1 MQIHFRSR
9 QRAPDELGGVKI
21 PYVGARGGKRHKITW
36 YLILFAVLSPIL
48 LLVMGVLGAWLTL
61 TANGTVFLE
70 QQQIRAARAGRIT
83 LLNVAAGDV
92 VKAGETLAALDNVEL
107 DAAAARNAV
116 ERQAAGAARRS
127 ASAQQQSASEELPV
141 RERLLRY
148 QQDRRAAIAGLVGQ
162 GAATVAELTAAD
174 AAVAEAEVGL
184 LQTRAAAARAA
195 GISTAELD
203 HALLESEQ
211 RSMTLTSPYGGR
223 VLDILAK
230 QGEYVSPGEPLI
242 VLARIDNPRVVAYA
256 SPKFAIGLKVGMTA
270 TIRFPDG
277 TRTLAR
283 VAEPPTLT
291 QRMPADLVDQ
301 FGLRPMTVLL
311 NLLPREKLSDSQRV
325 QGLPVSVRFHY
336 EWESSGIGSI
346 VGAMLGE
353 LSRYIR
359 PGAARRRRALSRLL
373 CRPDVYDLSLF

>member
-148 QQDRRAAIAGLVGQ
+148 QQDRRATLAGLVGQ

-353 LSRYIR
+353 LSR
-359 PGAARRRRALSRLL
+359 
-373 CRPDVYDLSLF
+373 

>member
-1 MQIHFRSR
+1 MQVHFRPR
-9 QRAPDELGGVKI
+9 ERAPDELGGVKI
-21 PYVGARGGKRHKITW
+21 PYVGARGKRHKIAW

-48 LLVMGVLGAWLTL
+48 LLLSGVVGSWLTL

-70 QQQIRAARAGRIT
+70 QQEIRAARAGRISR
-83 LLNVAAGDV
+83 LNVAAGDV
-92 VKAGETLAALDNVEL
+92 VEAGETLAALDNLEL

-116 ERQAAGAARRS
+116 ERQAAAAAGRS
-127 ASAQQQSASEELPV
+127 VSAQQQSATEELRV

-148 QQDRRAAIAGLVGQ
+148 QQNRRLTIANLVRE
-162 GAATVAELTAAD
+162 GAATVAELTAAES
-174 AAVAEAEVGL
+174 AAAEAEVGL
-184 LQTRAAAARAA
+184 LQTRAAAARAP
-195 GISTAELD
+195 GVNVAEVD
-203 HALLESEQ
+203 HDLLESEQ

-223 VLDILAK
+223 VLDTLAK

-256 SPKFAIGLKVGMTA
+256 SPKFGSRLKVGMTA

-277 TRTLAR
+277 TRIAAR
-283 VAEPPTLT
+283 IAEPPTLT

-301 FGLRPMTVLL
+301 FGLRPMTVVL

-336 EWESSGIGSI
+336 DWESSAIGGV

-353 LSRYIR
+353 LSR
-359 PGAARRRRALSRLL
+359 
-373 CRPDVYDLSLF
+373 

>member
-1 MQIHFRSR
+1 
-9 QRAPDELGGVKI
+9 
-21 PYVGARGGKRHKITW
+21 
-36 YLILFAVLSPIL
+36 
-48 LLVMGVLGAWLTL
+48 
-61 TANGTVFLE
+61 
-70 QQQIRAARAGRIT
+70 
-83 LLNVAAGDV
+83 
-92 VKAGETLAALDNVEL
+92 
-107 DAAAARNAV
+107 
-116 ERQAAGAARRS
+116 
-127 ASAQQQSASEELPV
+127 
-141 RERLLRY
+141 
-148 QQDRRAAIAGLVGQ
+148 
-162 GAATVAELTAAD
+162 
-174 AAVAEAEVGL
+174 
-184 LQTRAAAARAA
+184 
-195 GISTAELD
+195 
-203 HALLESEQ
+203 
-211 RSMTLTSPYGGR
+211 MTLTSPYGGR

-353 LSRYIR
+353 LSR
-359 PGAARRRRALSRLL
+359 
-373 CRPDVYDLSLF
+373 

>member
-1 MQIHFRSR
+1 MQMHFRRR

-21 PYVGARGGKRHKITW
+21 PYVGARGSKRHKITW
-36 YLILFAVLSPIL
+36 YLILFVVLSPIL
-48 LLVMGVLGAWLTL
+48 LLLAGAMGAWFTL
-61 TANGTVFLE
+61 TANGTVYLE
-70 QQQIRAARAGRIT
+70 QQEIRAARAGRIT
-83 LLNVAAGDV
+83 MLNVAPGDV
-92 VKAGETLAALDNVEL
+92 VKAGQTLAALDNLEL

-127 ASAQQQSASEELPV
+127 TSAQQQSATAELQV
-141 RERLLRY
+141 RERLVRY
-148 QQDRRAAIAGLVGQ
+148 QEDRRAAIAGLVHQ
-162 GAATVAELTAAD
+162 GAATLAELNAAE
-174 AAVAEAEVGL
+174 AAAAEAEVGL
-184 LQTRAAAARAA
+184 LQTRAAAARAP
-195 GISTAELD
+195 GVSIAELD
-203 HALLESEQ
+203 HDLLESEQ

-230 QGEYVSPGEPLI
+230 QGEYVTPGEPLI

-256 SPKFAIGLKVGMTA
+256 SPKFGIRLKVGMTA

-277 TRTLAR
+277 TRTQAR

-301 FGLRPMTVLL
+301 FGLRPMTVVL
-311 NLLPREKLSDSQRV
+311 NLLPRDKLNDSQRV

-336 EWESSGIGSI
+336 DWESSGIGGI

-353 LSRYIR
+353 LSR
-359 PGAARRRRALSRLL
+359 
-373 CRPDVYDLSLF
+373 

>member
-1 MQIHFRSR
+1 MQMHFRRR

-21 PYVGARGGKRHKITW
+21 PYLGARGSKRHKITW
-36 YLILFAVLSPIL
+36 YLILFVVLSPIL
-48 LLVMGVLGAWLTL
+48 LLLAGAMGAWFTL

-70 QQQIRAARAGRIT
+70 QEQIRAARAGRIT
-83 LLNVAAGDV
+83 LLNVAPGDV
-92 VKAGETLAALDNVEL
+92 VKAGETLAALDNLEL

-127 ASAQQQSASEELPV
+127 ATAQQQSATAELQI
-141 RERLLRY
+141 RERLVRY
-148 QQDRRAAIAGLVGQ
+148 QEDRRATIAGLVHQ
-162 GAATVAELTAAD
+162 GAATVAELNAAE
-174 AAVAEAEVGL
+174 AAAAEAEVGL
-184 LQTRAAAARAA
+184 LQTRAAAARAP
-195 GISTAELD
+195 GVSISELD
-203 HALLESEQ
+203 HDLLESEQ

-242 VLARIDNPRVVAYA
+242 VLARTDNPRVVAYA
-256 SPKFAIGLKVGMTA
+256 SPKFGIRLKVGMTA

-277 TRTLAR
+277 TRTQAR

-301 FGLRPMTVLL
+301 FGLRPMTVVL

-336 EWESSGIGSI
+336 NWESSGIGSI

-353 LSRYIR
+353 LSR
-359 PGAARRRRALSRLL
+359 
-373 CRPDVYDLSLF
+373 

>member
-1 MQIHFRSR
+1 MQKHFRRR

-21 PYVGARGGKRHKITW
+21 PYLGARGSKRHKITW
-36 YLILFAVLSPIL
+36 YLILFVVLSPIL
-48 LLVMGVLGAWLTL
+48 LLLAGVMGAWFTL

-70 QQQIRAARAGRIT
+70 QQEIRAARAGRIT
-83 LLNVAAGDV
+83 LLNVAPGDV
-92 VKAGETLAALDNVEL
+92 VKAGETLAALDNLEL

-127 ASAQQQSASEELPV
+127 ASAQQQSATSELLV
-141 RERLLRY
+141 RERLVRY
-148 QQDRRAAIAGLVGQ
+148 QEDRRAAIAGLVHQ
-162 GAATVAELTAAD
+162 GAATVAELNAAE
-174 AAVAEAEVGL
+174 AAAAEAEVGL
-184 LQTRAAAARAA
+184 LQTRAAAARAP
-195 GISTAELD
+195 GVSIAELD
-203 HALLESEQ
+203 HDLLESEQ
-211 RSMTLTSPYGGR
+211 RSMILTSPYGGR

-256 SPKFAIGLKVGMTA
+256 SPKFGIRLKVGMTA

-277 TRTLAR
+277 TRTQAR

-301 FGLRPMTVLL
+301 FGLRPMTVVL
-311 NLLPREKLSDSQRV
+311 NLLPREKLRDSQRV

-336 EWESSGIGSI
+336 DWESSGIGSI
-346 VGAMLGE
+346 VGALLGS
-353 LSRYIR
+353 LSR
-359 PGAARRRRALSRLL
+359 
-373 CRPDVYDLSLF
+373 

>member
-1 MQIHFRSR
+1 MQMHFRSR

-21 PYVGARGGKRHKITW
+21 PYVGTRGKRHKIAW

-48 LLVMGVLGAWLTL
+48 LLLSGVVGAWLTL

-70 QQQIRAARAGRIT
+70 QQEIRAARAGRIT

-92 VKAGETLAALDNVEL
+92 VRAGATLAALDNLEL

-127 ASAQQQSASEELPV
+127 VSAQQQSATEELRV
-141 RERLLRY
+141 RERLVRY
-148 QQDRRAAIAGLVGQ
+148 QQDRRATIASLVRE
-162 GAATVAELTAAD
+162 GAATVAELTAAE
-174 AAVAEAEVGL
+174 AAAAEAEVGL
-184 LQTRAAAARAA
+184 LQTRAAAARAP
-195 GISTAELD
+195 GLSTAEVD
-203 HALLESEQ
+203 RDLLESEQ
-211 RSMTLTSPYGGR
+211 RSMTLTSPYSGR

-256 SPKFAIGLKVGMTA
+256 SPKFGIRLKVGMVA

-301 FGLRPMTVLL
+301 FGLRPMTVVL
-311 NLLPREKLSDSQRV
+311 NLLPQQQLSDSQRV

-336 EWESSGIGSI
+336 DWESSTIGSM
-346 VGAMLGE
+346 VGALLGN
-353 LSRYIR
+353 LSR
-359 PGAARRRRALSRLL
+359 
-373 CRPDVYDLSLF
+373 

>member
-1 MQIHFRSR
+1 MQVHFRSR

-21 PYVGARGGKRHKITW
+21 PYVGARVKRHKIAW

-48 LLVMGVLGAWLTL
+48 LVLTGVLGAWLTL

-70 QQQIRAARAGRIT
+70 QQEIRAAQAGRIT
-83 LLNVAAGDV
+83 QLNVAAGDV
-92 VKAGETLAALDNVEL
+92 VTAGKTLAALDNLEL
-107 DAAAARNAV
+107 DAAAARNAI
-116 ERQAAGAARRS
+116 ERQAAAAARRS
-127 ASAQQQSASEELPV
+127 ASAQQQSAAEELRV

-148 QQDRRAAIAGLVGQ
+148 QQDRRATIASLVRE
-162 GAATVAELTAAD
+162 GAATVAELS
-174 AAVAEAEVGL
+174 AVEVATAEAELGL
-184 LQTRAAAARAA
+184 MQTRAAAARAT
-195 GISTAELD
+195 GVNTAEVD
-203 HALLESEQ
+203 HDLLESEQ
-211 RSMTLTSPYGGR
+211 RSMTLRSPYGGR
-223 VLDILAK
+223 ILDILAK

-256 SPKFAIGLKVGMTA
+256 SPKFAIRLKVGMTA

-283 VAEPPTLT
+283 IAEPPTLT

-301 FGLRPMTVLL
+301 FGLRPMTVVLT
-311 NLLPREKLSDSQRV
+311 LLPSENLSDSQRV

-336 EWESSGIGSI
+336 DWESSAIGGV

-353 LSRYIR
+353 LSR
-359 PGAARRRRALSRLL
+359 
-373 CRPDVYDLSLF
+373 

>member
-1 MQIHFRSR
+1 MQMRFRTR
-9 QRAPDELGGVKI
+9 QRPPDELGGVKI
-21 PYVGARGGKRHKITW
+21 PYVGARHKRHKIAW

-48 LLVMGVLGAWLTL
+48 LLLSGVVGAWLTL

-70 QQQIRAARAGRIT
+70 QQEIRAARAGRIT
-83 LLNVAAGDV
+83 LMNVAAGDMV
-92 VKAGETLAALDNVEL
+92 RAGETLGALDNPEL

-116 ERQAAGAARRS
+116 ERQAAAAVGHS
-127 ASAQQQSASEELPV
+127 ASAQQQSAAEELRV
-141 RERLLRY
+141 RERLMRY
-148 QQDRRAAIAGLVGQ
+148 QQDRRATIASLVRE
-162 GAATVAELTAAD
+162 GAATVAELTAAE
-174 AAVAEAEVGL
+174 AAAAEAEVAL
-184 LQTRAAAARAA
+184 LQTRAAAARAP
-195 GISTAELD
+195 GLSTAEVD
-203 HALLESEQ
+203 RDLLESEQ
-211 RSMTLTSPYGGR
+211 RSMTLTSPYSGR

-256 SPKFAIGLKVGMTA
+256 SPKFGIRLKVGMVA

-301 FGLRPMTVLL
+301 FGLRPMTVVL

-336 EWESSGIGSI
+336 DWESSGIGGV

-353 LSRYIR
+353 LSR
-359 PGAARRRRALSRLL
+359 
-373 CRPDVYDLSLF
+373 

>member
-1 MQIHFRSR
+1 MQMRFRTR

-21 PYVGARGGKRHKITW
+21 PYVGARRKRHKIAW

-48 LLVMGVLGAWLTL
+48 LLLSSVVGAWLTL

-70 QQQIRAARAGRIT
+70 QQEIRAARAGRIT
-83 LLNVAAGDV
+83 LMNVAAGDMV
-92 VKAGETLAALDNVEL
+92 RAGETVGALDNPEL

-116 ERQAAGAARRS
+116 ERRAAAAAGHS
-127 ASAQQQSASEELPV
+127 ASAQQQSAAEELRV
-141 RERLLRY
+141 RERLVRY
-148 QQDRRAAIAGLVGQ
+148 QQDRRATIASLVRE
-162 GAATVAELTAAD
+162 GAATVAELTAAE
-174 AAVAEAEVGL
+174 AAAAEAEVGL
-184 LQTRAAAARAA
+184 LQTRAAAARAP
-195 GISTAELD
+195 GLSTAEVD
-203 HALLESEQ
+203 RDLLESEQ
-211 RSMTLTSPYGGR
+211 RSMTLTSPYSGR

-256 SPKFAIGLKVGMTA
+256 SPKFGIRLKVGMVA

-301 FGLRPMTVLL
+301 FGLRPMTVVL

-336 EWESSGIGSI
+336 DWESSGIGGV

-353 LSRYIR
+353 LSR
-359 PGAARRRRALSRLL
+359 
-373 CRPDVYDLSLF
+373 